1 MLVIGVMVLAVLA
14 QGFYLWAASLMFWL
28 GPGQSPT
35 HDEGLIIASAT
46 SVILL
51 AAGALVAVST
61 RATAFGVTVGV
72 WAVLLLLNFGL
83 WLVVGLLG
91 TITVLALGCVWLV
104 RSRRLA
110 PSRPIR
116 E

>member
-14 QGFYLWAASLMFWL
+14 QGVYLWAASLMFWL
-28 GPGQSPT
+28 GPGQSPA
-35 HDEGLIIASAT
+35 HDEGLVIASAT

-51 AAGALVAVST
+51 AAGALVAVAT

-91 TITVLALGCVWLV
+91 TITVVALGCVWLV